1 MIAHRSGFQN
11 RDGNTLARSTRIASP
26 RKSIWLSIGASAV
39 IGFRIA
45 GRRSAQPHAGVF
57 MRAKSILIPALLA
70 ALSVGAAKAAAAE
83 EGQSAALFDAV
94 FVNASPQPTS
104 PEETARIQH
113 LTEGLKIALEK
124 SGRYRIV
131 DIAPLK
137 SQIDGVKDIHDCNGC
152 EIELAQKAG
161 AQVAIVAWAQKIS
174 NLILNLNIRIVDVAT
189 GKTLKGGSVDIR
201 GNNDQSWE
209 RGLKYLLEE
218 RVLDGR
224 G

>member
-1 MIAHRSGFQN
+1 
-11 RDGNTLARSTRIASP
+11 
-26 RKSIWLSIGASAV
+26 
-39 IGFRIA
+39 
-45 GRRSAQPHAGVF
+45 

-70 ALSVGAAKAAAAE
+70 ALSLGSARTAAAE
-83 EGQSAALFDAV
+83 EAQSAALFDAV

-113 LTEGLKIALEK
+113 LTEALKTALEK

-137 SQIDGVKDIHDCNGC
+137 SQIDSVKDIHDCNGC

-201 GNNDQSWE
+201 GNTDQSWD